1 MSNLKSIVSA
11 VAFGATL
18 SAASLANAALIT
30 EWSFNV
36 TNEWRNSVYTGSG
49 GTVQS
54 YNDRNTLLNNQDPG
68 QSVAGA
74 SGQYDIISWG
84 GSQASNRSFLA
95 ADSAFQ
101 QNSLLT
107 DGGLARGAS
116 FYHNNQTISNTR
128 SLSSTELLTSIVITP
143 EVPSGGG
150 SVALNKT
157 FSIDFSETANTATS
171 TIVGW
176 IIPGIWP
183 IREDRPTA
191 CEGYDR
197 WSVGLSNANSVTSC
211 PDRFTINTADL
222 TFSEQIDD
230 YLYTFSINFTPGS
243 GVLNVT
249 QFEDATEIWTS
260 EDVMST
266 LTSWVSVTS
275 EYIGTPSVEVP
286 EPGTIA
292 LLGFGLAAAGAGMR
306 RRRK

>member
-1 MSNLKSIVSA
+1 MIVLKPLAAAAAFSA
-11 VAFGATL
+11 VL
-18 SAASLANAALIT
+18 STASLANAALIT

-36 TNEWRNSVYTGSG
+36 TNEWRNSAYTGSG

-116 FYHNNQTISNTR
+116 FYHNNQTISNSR

-143 EVPSGGG
+143 EAPIGGA
-150 SVALNKT
+150 SLSLNKT
-157 FSIDFSETANTATS
+157 FSIDFSETDNVATS
-171 TIVGW
+171 VRVGTW
-176 IIPGIWP
+176 LGFIPIY
-183 IREDRPTA
+183 EDRPTA

-197 WSVGLSNANSVTSC
+197 WSAGLDNANSVTSC

-222 TFSEQIDD
+222 TFSEQVDD

-243 GVLNVT
+243 GVLSVT
-249 QFEDATEIWTS
+249 QFDGATEIWTS

-286 EPGTIA
+286 EPGTVA
-292 LLGFGLAAAGAGMR
+292 LLGFGLAGIGFGIR